1 MNNMNFENQENPGTR
16 SAFVALVGKPNAGK
30 SSLLNRLVGEKVAIV
45 TEKPQTTRTRITG
58 VLTRGEVQLV
68 FIDTPG
74 LLKAKDALGR
84 YMVKQVRD
92 SVADVDLAVLVT
104 EPGPELSKAD
114 ADLIENFKKLRLPA
128 IAVVNKVDTLE
139 KKEEMLPKLAALAA
153 AYDFREIIPIS
164 ALTGEGVDTLLSI
177 LLDSAGE
184 GVHFF
189 PDDALTDQPERVL
202 CAEMIREKILI
213 HMREE
218 VPHGVAVVVEEM
230 KDRPAA
236 GGDALPLVDIR
247 AMIYCEREGHKGMII
262 GKGGQMLKTIAS
274 EARRDMEDF
283 LGARVNLQCR
293 VKTKEAWKNS
303 EFQLR
308 NFGYR

>member
-1 MNNMNFENQENPGTR
+1 MKIQENAPAGSR
-16 SAFVALVGKPNAGK
+16 SAFIALVGKPNVGK

-45 TEKPQTTRTRITG
+45 TQKPQTTRTRITG
-58 VLTRGEVQLV
+58 VLTKGETQLV

-84 YMVKQVRD
+84 YMVKQVND

-114 ADLIENFKKLRLPA
+114 RELIENFKKLRLPA
-128 IAVVNKVDTLE
+128 VAVVNKVDTLPE
-139 KKEEMLPKLAALAA
+139 KEAMLPKLAALGD
-153 AYDFREIIPIS
+153 AYDFDHILPIS
-164 ALTGEGVDTLLSI
+164 ALTGEGVEELLNI
-177 LLDSAGE
+177 LLGSAAE

-202 CAEMIREKILI
+202 CAEIIREKILL

-218 VPHGVAVVVEEM
+218 IPHGVAVVVEEM
-230 KDRPAA
+230 KDRPPEQCRD
-236 GGDALPLVDIR
+236 GVPMVDIS

-262 GKGGQMLKTIAS
+262 GKGGQMLKAIAT
-274 EARRDMEDF
+274 EARQDMEAF
-283 LGARVNLQCR
+283 LDVRVNLQCR
-293 VKTKEAWKNS
+293 VKTKEAWKNN
-303 EFQLR
+303 EQQLR
-308 NFGYR
+308 NFGFR

>member
-1 MNNMNFENQENPGTR
+1 MEQNVPAGSR
-16 SAFVALVGKPNAGK
+16 SAFIALVGKPNVGK

-45 TEKPQTTRTRITG
+45 TQKPQTTRTRITG
-58 VLTRGEVQLV
+58 VLTKGETQLV

-84 YMVKQVRD
+84 YMVKQVTD

-114 ADLIENFKKLRLPA
+114 RELIDNFKKLRLPA
-128 IAVVNKVDTLE
+128 VAVVNKIDTLE
-139 KKEEMLPKLAALAA
+139 KKEAMLAKLAALGD
-153 AYDFREIIPIS
+153 AYDFRHIIPIS
-164 ALTGEGVDTLLSI
+164 ALTGEGVDVLLTI
-177 LLDSAGE
+177 LLESAEE

-202 CAEMIREKILI
+202 CAEIIREKILL

-230 KDRPAA
+230 KDRAPEQCKDGA
-236 GGDALPLVDIR
+236 PMVDLS
-247 AMIYCEREGHKGMII
+247 AMIYCERDSHKGMII
-262 GKGGQMLKTIAS
+262 GKGGQMLKAIAT
-274 EARRDMEDF
+274 EARQEMESF
-283 LGARVNLQCR
+283 LDARVNLQCR

-303 EFQLR
+303 EQQLR
-308 NFGYR
+308 NFGFR

>member
-1 MNNMNFENQENPGTR
+1 MMNETPAPTR

-58 VLTRGEVQLV
+58 ILTRGEVQLV

-84 YMVKQVRD
+84 YMVKQVKD

-114 ADLIENFKKLRLPA
+114 AELIENFKKLRLPA
-128 IAVVNKVDTLE
+128 IAAVNKIDTLE
-139 KKEEMLPKLAALAA
+139 KKEAMLPKLAALGA
-153 AYDFREIIPIS
+153 AYDFREIVPIS
-164 ALTGEGVDTLLSI
+164 ALTGEGVDTLLS
-177 LLDSAGE
+177 LLLENAGE

-202 CAEMIREKILI
+202 CAEMLREKILL

-230 KDRPAA
+230 KDRPPKE
-236 GGDALPLVDIR
+236 GEEPLVDIS
-247 AMIYCEREGHKGMII
+247 AMIYCERDSHKGMLI
-262 GKGGQMLKTIAS
+262 GKGGRMLRTIAT
-274 EARRDMEDF
+274 EARQDMEAF

-303 EFQLR
+303 EAQLR
-308 NFGYR
+308 NFGFR